1 MQRLKASPG
10 FPAPRLPGDWL
21 AGILIG
27 SAIMTVATGA
37 MMLGAGA
44 AIQNAA
50 LGRRPGS

>member
-10 FPAPRLPGDWL
+10 FPAPSPPGLWL

-27 SAIMTVATGA
+27 SAVMTLATSA

-44 AIQNAA
+44 AIQDAA
-50 LGRRPGS
+50 IRRRPGS